1 MSLQL
6 MTKFF
11 KPTEKIQ
18 SQSENVTN
26 LNNEVMTIL
35 EKVKTPTDPIK
46 NRKESN
52 AEAVEFGQLPSY
64 KKYKQ
69 LIDQTNWKQ
78 FDILVKEF
86 EKKTTKGF
94 V

>member
-26 LNNEVMTIL
+26 LYNEVMTIL
-35 EKVKTPTDPIK
+35 EKEKTPTDHIK

-52 AEAVEFGQLPSY
+52 AEAVEFGQLQSY

-69 LIDQTNWKQ
+69 LIDQTKWKQ